1 MKLNLD
7 WANTQQH
14 NRKIGLQF
22 SMLNTSQKPYEG
34 KYSAKTEALSSAIV
48 QVDPRYFQR

>member
-22 SMLNTSQKPYEG
+22 SMLNTGQKPYEG